1 MRIHI
6 DDIHKAY
13 GKRQILRG
21 CRLEAESG
29 MRVGILGRNGSG
41 KSTLLS
47 VLAGIQRADAG
58 SFWCDGADLITEHR
72 LRSQTVGYVPQGTP
86 FMEELSAWD
95 NLLLWYTRAQLR
107 QELENGVLAALGIG
121 EFVKMPVHKLS
132 GGMKKRL
139 SIGCAMAGHPRI
151 LLMDEPGAALDLVAK
166 LQIREYL
173 KGFQQAGGVVI
184 LATHDLQELEDCD
197 CLYTLKDGVLSPFAY
212 EGDPEKLM
220 ERL

>member
-1 MRIHI
+1 
-6 DDIHKAY
+6 
-13 GKRQILRG
+13 
-21 CRLEAESG
+21 
-29 MRVGILGRNGSG
+29 MRVGVLGRNGSG

-58 SFWCDGADLITEHR
+58 SFWCDGADLMTEHR

-121 EFVKMPVHKLS
+121 EFVKMPVYKLS

-151 LLMDEPGAALDLVAK
+151 LLMDEPGAALDLVA
-166 LQIREYL
+166 
-173 KGFQQAGGVVI
+173 AGVGVALVS
-184 LATHDLQELEDCD
+184 EDCVQEFPGVRFVPVKNWYQA
-197 CLYTLKDGVLSPFAY
+197 LYMCILYDKWLEPPVWGFVEELVKVIRSQNRENRTD
-212 EGDPEKLM
+212 E
-220 ERL
+220 